1 MMVNRMKNKLH
12 KLKDPQL
19 EFPFNGIGV
28 KPQYEVKVFGTKENN
43 LQFYV
48 NEDGSRSRMYSMTAF
63 VKDDHLFLGHYGDYY
78 SWHPDGKLKGIVR
91 TARGRQHGEQV
102 SWYADGALSK
112 IWNWHYKKP
121 HGRWME
127 WYENGVTSFQGHY
140 RHGKKHGKW
149 WQWYENGRMS
159 VAGEFLD
166 GYALDLTVW
175 KPDGELCPESGVSG
189 GFGYWLHYDSDGN
202 ETYRTEITNGEL
214 VYDSEDEEDDDEN
227 PF

>member
-1 MMVNRMKNKLH
+1 MIQNRIKKSLH
-12 KLKDPQL
+12 KTKFPQL

-28 KPQYEVKVFGTKENN
+28 KPQYKVRVFGTKENN

-48 NEDGSRSRMYSMTAF
+48 YEDGSRSRMYSMTAF

-78 SWHPDGKLKGIVR
+78 SWYPDGKLKGIVR

-102 SWYADGALSK
+102 SWYADGSLSK
-112 IWNWHYKKP
+112 IWNWHYREP

-149 WQWYENGRMS
+149 WEWYENGR
-159 VAGEFLD
+159 VAVSANFLD
-166 GYALDLTVW
+166 GYTLDLTVW
-175 KPDGELCPESGVSG
+175 KPDGTLCPESGVNQ
-189 GFGYWLHYDSDGN
+189 GFGCWLHYDSNCN